1 MNKIQTLL
9 FLISI
14 IFISCG
20 QDKVDAISEMI
31 HQLDQIETV
40 KYESIFIGL
49 ENNDLQLWNDTST
62 VYFDLRENI
71 EPDFRYYL
79 SDEGRKSIY
88 NGEERISVDDVSNQV
103 IIIDPEEISPYN
115 PIMFSLLSLKK
126 ILPILLDNEEV
137 YLFEKSDTII
147 DGRTGQNVKF
157 FIENSYIDWEK
168 LTLSKEFGDGEMYDM
183 ELSLTVDKNSY
194 LPLLITQNIEGANQ
208 TLIYKIVDIDLSYV
222 ESDTEFWEK
231 STYNEGYVVYTFDEY
246 MKIGSNRLASSVGK
260 NIPAQSLPTLVN
272 DSDVD
277 ISKLDGNVVLLE
289 FWFKGCGACKL
300 AIPSFNSI
308 YEKYR
313 NRDFEMYGVEYVEQF
328 PEDVL
333 ESYIVENGKKYP
345 NLFKGKDLA
354 NELGITGAPTIIILD
369 KTGQIIYAKSGF
381 DESDVV
387 TTIDEYL

>member
-40 KYESIFIGL
+40 KYESIDIGL
-49 ENNDLQLWNDTST
+49 ENNDLQLWNVTST

-79 SDEGRKSIY
+79 LFEDGKLIY
-88 NGEERISVDDVSNQV
+88 NGEESITVHDASNQV
-103 IIIDPEEISPYN
+103 IISSPEEISPYS
-115 PIMFSLLSLKK
+115 PIGLSLLSLKK
-126 ILPILLDNEEV
+126 ILPILLDNEDV
-137 YLFEKSDTII
+137 YLSEKSDTII
-147 DGRTGQNVKF
+147 DGRIGQVVNF
-157 FIENSYIDWEK
+157 FIEKSYIDWEK
-168 LTLSKEFGDGEMYDM
+168 LTLSKEFGNSEISNM
-183 ELSLTVDKNSY
+183 ELSVTIDRNSH
-194 LPLLITQNIEGANQ
+194 LPLLITQNIERSNR
-208 TLIYKIVDIDLSYV
+208 TWIYKITNVDFNYV

-246 MKIGSNRLASSVGK
+246 RKIGNNRLVSSVGK

-369 KTGQIIYAKSGF
+369 KTGQIIYAKLGF